1 MRKIQYKEKAVQA
14 ILKYLESQ
22 ELVSL
27 DLQEDEIIIQTQV
40 TNQNK
45 IFHKLSQ
52 LVEGSKYGVQKD
64 IKTLTVVVFNS
75 LL

>member
-1 MRKIQYKEKAVQA
+1 MRKIQYKEKAIQA
-14 ILKYLESQ
+14 ILKYLEAQ

-27 DLQEDEIIIQTQV
+27 DLQDDEIIIQTQV

>member
-1 MRKIQYKEKAVQA
+1 MRKIQYKEKAIQA

-27 DLQEDEIIIQTQV
+27 DLQDDEIIIQTQV